1 MPLDFASLSVTAAGA
16 ASKSALDLATREY
29 LGWVGDPIATLSAAA
44 QSDEQFALG
53 HVLTG
58 VLRLLSGEIESAS
71 PGLVQNRMASEKAKA
86 RLTPWE
92 RAHTAAFEAWRDGQI
107 RRAAAIWEE
116 ILIEHPRDI
125 WALRFAH
132 DTYFYLGDA
141 PNLRD
146 SIARV
151 LPAWSHEDDLRSFL
165 LGMHAFGLEECG
177 DYRAAETAG
186 RRAVEA
192 NPADTWAIH
201 AVAHVLEMEGRQ
213 NEGIAWLTGLR
224 PHWQAA
230 PALAVHQWWHLALFL
245 IECGRLEEVLEIY
258 DKHVRGTPSAAFLDL
273 VDAAALLWR
282 LQLAGIGVGER
293 WRGLKEHWFA
303 HVDDHVLVFNDAHL
317 AMVAGGLKDKAT
329 SRKLDRSI
337 ARYVGERQGTNRD
350 ITQQVGQ
357 AVVRSITAFAD
368 GDFARVVDLLLPV
381 RYEIWR
387 IGGSHAQRDLF
398 TQTLI
403 AAALAAGRWPLAR
416 ALLAERVALKP
427 ASGPSWRQYA
437 EVLDRLG
444 NKGDAASALQHA
456 SEVVA

>member
-1 MPLDFASLSVTAAGA
+1 MPLDFTSLPVTAARE
-16 ASKSALDLATREY
+16 ASKSALELATREY
-29 LGWVGDPIATLSAAA
+29 LGWVGDPIATLTAAA
-44 QSDEQFALG
+44 ESDEQFALG

-58 VLRLLSGEIESAS
+58 VLRLLSGEIEGAS
-71 PGLVQNRMASEKAKA
+71 PGLVQNRVAITAAKS

-92 RAHTAAFEAWRDGQI
+92 QAHIGAFEAWHSGQV
-107 RRAAAIWEE
+107 RHATAIWEE
-116 ILIEHPRDI
+116 ILIDHPSDI

-132 DTYFYLGDA
+132 DTYFYLGEA
-141 PNLRD
+141 AIMRN

-151 LPAWSHEDDLRSFL
+151 LPAWSAEDDFHGYL

-186 RRAVEA
+186 RRAVEG
-192 NPADTWAIH
+192 NPGDTWAIH

-213 NEGIAWLTGLR
+213 NEGIGWLSGLR
-224 PHWQAA
+224 SHWQAA

-245 IECGRLEEVLEIY
+245 IERGHLDEVLEIY
-258 DKHVRGTPSAAFLDL
+258 DKHVRSTPSAAFLDL

-282 LQLAGIGVGER
+282 LQLAGIGVGDR

-317 AMVAGGLKDKAT
+317 AMVAGALNDKAT
-329 SRKLDRSI
+329 SRKLDQSI
-337 ARYVGERQGTNRD
+337 ARYVGEKQGTNRD
-350 ITQQVGQ
+350 ITHQVGH
-357 AVVRSITAFAD
+357 AVVRAITAFAD
-368 GDFARVVDLLLPV
+368 GDFARVIDLLMPL

-403 AAALAAGRWPLAR
+403 AAALAAKRWPLAR

-427 ASGPSWRQYA
+427 ASAPSWRQYA
-437 EVLDRLG
+437 EVLDKLG
-444 NKGDAASALQHA
+444 DKPAAASALRHA
-456 SEVVA
+456 SEAAG

>member
-1 MPLDFASLSVTAAGA
+1 MPLDFSSLAVTAGRE
-16 ASKSALDLATREY
+16 ASRAALDQAIREY
-29 LGWVGDPIATLSAAA
+29 LGWVGDPIATLTAAA
-44 QSDEQFALG
+44 EGDEQFALG

-58 VLRLLSGEIESAS
+58 VLRLLSGEIERAS
-71 PGLVQNRMASEKAKA
+71 PGLVQNSAASKAAKH

-92 RAHTAAFEAWRDGQI
+92 RAHVAAFDAWRNGQI

-116 ILIEHPRDI
+116 ILIDYPRDV

-141 PNLRD
+141 ANLRD
-146 SIARV
+146 SPARV
-151 LPAWSHEDDLRSFL
+151 LPAWSAADDLQGYL

-177 DYRAAETAG
+177 DYRAAETTG
-186 RRAVEA
+186 RQAVEG

-213 NEGIAWLTGLR
+213 DEGIGWLQGLQA
-224 PHWQAA
+224 HWQAA

-245 IECGRLEEVLEIY
+245 IERGRLEEVLDIY

-282 LQLAGIGVGER
+282 LQLAGVGVGDR
-293 WRGLKEHWFA
+293 WHGLDQHWFA
-303 HVDDHVLVFNDAHL
+303 HVDEHVLVFNDAHL
-317 AMVAGGLKDKAT
+317 AMVAGGLNDKAT
-329 SRKLDRSI
+329 AEKLDQSI
-337 ARYVGERQGTNRD
+337 ERYVGESQGTNRD
-350 ITQQVGQ
+350 ITRQVGQ
-357 AVVRSITAFAD
+357 SVVRAITAFAD
-368 GDFARVVDLLLPV
+368 GDFARVIDLLLPL

-403 AAALAAGRWPLAR
+403 AASLADKRWPLAR
-416 ALLAERVALKP
+416 ALLAERVALRP
-427 ASGPSWRQYA
+427 ASAPSWRQYA
-437 EVLDRLG
+437 Q
-444 NKGDAASALQHA
+444 ALQALGDKPGAAAALRQAHGA
-456 SEVVA
+456 RV